1 MRLNMRLF
9 YTFHFSLSLY
19 STMQTTQINLFLC
32 GIAEVYDS
40 LEGVARLA
48 ISSSD
53 QRSDPI
59 RSALGA

>member
-1 MRLNMRLF
+1 
-9 YTFHFSLSLY
+9 
-19 STMQTTQINLFLC
+19 MQTTQSNLFLS

-40 LEGVARLA
+40 LEGVVRLA